1 MQQANKR
8 NGKKWSI
15 VETLKL
21 QREYELLQL
30 SVQEIALIHER
41 SEKAILFKLE
51 KEGWINN
58 ESTDSL
64 NSENAALSSEESNDI
79 RIYKL
84 EYAMQEITRTIKDIT
99 SFFYSEK
106 KSKPSSLAI

>member
-21 QREYELLQL
+21 QREYELLHL
-30 SVQEIALIHER
+30 SVQEIAIIHER

-51 KEGWINN
+51 NEGWIN
-58 ESTDSL
+58 ESP
-64 NSENAALSSEESNDI
+64 NSSTTENAELSSEESNDI

-99 SFFYSEK
+99 NFFYSDK
-106 KSKPSSLAI
+106 KSQHSSLAI

>member
-51 KEGWINN
+51 KEGWII

-84 EYAMQEITRTIKDIT
+84 EYAIQEITRTIKDIT